1 MPLKIETMGQV
12 CTCSCAALL
21 RGYPRCACTAR
32 CCVQIRRKTELEAKV
47 KELEDALVIFNREKV
62 FIADS

>member
-1 MPLKIETMGQV
+1 
-12 CTCSCAALL
+12 
-21 RGYPRCACTAR
+21 
-32 CCVQIRRKTELEAKV
+32 VQIRRKTELEAKV